1 MFDPSR
7 DDVRRF
13 FCEAWRKQR
22 EALPLTPLETI
33 AAHWIVEHPEYH
45 PDLDSLERALA
56 AEYPVEGGRSNPFLH
71 LAMHLS
77 ISEQLQTQ
85 AGLAA
90 RGGAP
95 DHGVPRRDDLAGPA
109 RPHDAR
115 RAGLPGMHPPSGR
128 MTILLRFPTGQA
140 ARPRGSAARPQ
151 RVPAVGPR
159 FPHCSPADR
168 DPDGRPR
175 CSDA

>member
-33 AAHWIVEHPEYH
+33 AADWIVEHPEYH
-45 PDLDSLERALA
+45 PDLESLERALA

-77 ISEQLQTQ
+77 ISEQVQIDQPPGIRAAHDALARRLDSRHEAAHRIMECLGETIWRAQRDRTTPDAQAYLECIRRQ
-85 AGLAA
+85 AG
-90 RGGAP
+90 
-95 DHGVPRRDDLAGPA
+95 
-109 RPHDAR
+109 
-115 RAGLPGMHPPSGR
+115 
-128 MTILLRFPTGQA
+128 
-140 ARPRGSAARPQ
+140 
-151 RVPAVGPR
+151 
-159 FPHCSPADR
+159 
-168 DPDGRPR
+168 
-175 CSDA
+175 